1 MSPWE
6 TAGLNGARHGVCWS
20 RLQAMKSYA
29 LVTLMILSA
38 TGANAADKAM
48 FCKATQK
55 DLFAPETF
63 AVVIKQDKIAYMTDA
78 NAFFIDY
85 RVKFE
90 RGPETLAEAVH
101 DNGEVLLQIYFNNKS
116 VTVNFAG
123 GAKGSYACSATA
135 I

>member
-6 TAGLNGARHGVCWS
+6 TAGLNGARHGACWS

-116 VTVNFAG
+116 VTVNFTG